1 MFVVLRYPGHRA
13 ESKSA
18 RPTGAASSVVA
29 ADGERTG

>member
-1 MFVVLRYPGHRA
+1 MHGLPVPVSKA

-18 RPTGAASSVVA
+18 RPRGAASSVVA

>member
-1 MFVVLRYPGHRA
+1 MHDGLPNAVNRT

-18 RPTGAASSVVA
+18 RQTGAASSVVA

>member
-1 MFVVLRYPGHRA
+1 MHGLPDPMSQA

-18 RPTGAASSVVA
+18 RRSGAASSVVA